1 MRRAWLMMNPD
12 ELCSL
17 TTRFQVGSV
26 SKQFVA
32 AAVLLAR
39 EGDLLR
45 LDEPIS
51 RWFDD
56 LRPDLGSITVHQLLS
71 HTSGLGHWD
80 DVPEFNVLEPP
91 PPDEMFIGISAMRPA
106 SSPGSHWSYSGPG
119 YLLAAWSVERLTG
132 VPYST
137 FVSNRIL
144 GPLGMEATTSGTFR
158 TDAGAARGYYAGAR
172 ARGVTGLAQ
181 FPGTGDMWSTVG
193 DLTRYSEHLASGA
206 LLSPASL
213 EALSTEHTTTGMPF
227 ATSEWLTQDA
237 YGYGYGYFLGRLG
250 SRPIRFHTGDNPG
263 YRSLIGWL
271 PGSETSFALLSNDE
285 ACDLVTELRR
295 SAAVIETQR

>member
-1 MRRAWLMMNPD
+1 MSSSPAFRGAAQITRRGGLLNAYASGMADD
-12 ELCSL
+12 ESGELGSL

-144 GPLGMEATTSGTFR
+144 GPLGMEATTSGTFP

-172 ARGVTGLAQ
+172 ARGGHRSRTV
-181 FPGTGDMWSTVG
+181 PGHWRHVVDSRRPHSLQRAPRIRCAAEPGVARGPFDRTHHHGDAIRDVRVG
-193 DLTRYSEHLASGA
+193 SPRTR
-206 LLSPASL
+206 
-213 EALSTEHTTTGMPF
+213 TGMDMDTSSGGWGAGRSDSTPETIP
-227 ATSEWLTQDA
+227 AT
-237 YGYGYGYFLGRLG
+237 G
-250 SRPIRFHTGDNPG
+250 H
-263 YRSLIGWL
+263 
-271 PGSETSFALLSNDE
+271 
-285 ACDLVTELRR
+285 
-295 SAAVIETQR
+295 